1 MKALNTLFLTQSGRP
16 ILPPFSQALLLPL
29 VLAEQ
34 ATVVVVL
41 VRPELL
47 VLLSLL
53 RLFLYRIWQK
63 KSAQRLMS
71 QFVSCKR
78 CPEPLQPEAS
88 DLDAPMPP
96 LFIFFGYCL
105 G

>member
-1 MKALNTLFLTQSGRP
+1 MKALNTLFLTQSGQP

-29 VLAEQ
+29 VLSERVTIA
-34 ATVVVVL
+34 VVL

-53 RLFLYRIWQK
+53 RLFLYPVWQK
-63 KSAQRLMS
+63 KSVQRLMS
-71 QFVSCKR
+71 QYVSCKR
-78 CPEPLQPEAS
+78 CPKPLLPEAI

-96 LFIFFGYCL
+96 LFIFFRYCL